1 MISGACRDYRWPPD
15 RAIHDIPI
23 CQLLALT
30 ACSAWANGMEPEN
43 GGYEDRE
50 LDREIADIKAR
61 DLASGKSNPPP
72 S

>member
-1 MISGACRDYRWPPD
+1 
-15 RAIHDIPI
+15 
-23 CQLLALT
+23 
-30 ACSAWANGMEPEN
+30 MEPEN